1 MDNPTFTNN
10 IDDYSI
16 QMDTDCIG
24 TDYDVAN
31 DYQNQLDEIIKQD
44 TDILFE

>member
-1 MDNPTFTNN
+1 MNNPTLTD

-16 QMDTDCIG
+16 QMDADCIS

-31 DYQNQLDEIIKQD
+31 DYQNQLDEIAEQD

>member
-1 MDNPTFTNN
+1 MNNPTLNDN

-16 QMDTDCIG
+16 QMDADCISA
-24 TDYDVAN
+24 DYDTVN
-31 DYQNQLDEIIKQD
+31 DYNNQLDEIIKQD